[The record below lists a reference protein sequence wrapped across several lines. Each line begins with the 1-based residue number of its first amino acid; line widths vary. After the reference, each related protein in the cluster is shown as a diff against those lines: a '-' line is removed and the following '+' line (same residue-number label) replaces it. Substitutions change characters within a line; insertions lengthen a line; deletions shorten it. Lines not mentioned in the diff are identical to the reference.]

1 MVTIAIVGCR
11 NRIGHQRDAVW
22 PGNPDSQLQHRWRHM
37 LEIGDQLERH
47 PVIKQERRCG
57 TRLSMM
63 QRWHRIEQVGRNTR
77 AGVNCL
83 LDHRRVR
90 TGMPNRHNCSRSDE
104 FWDRSECTINLGR
117 QRHHRDLTAGKQLGQ
132 LIVGDTTENVG
143 IVCTTVVQRQP
154 WAFEVDTCQRPV
166 GNERQ
171 QRLNLS
177 QQVAMRGRG
186 QAGKARRRAMSAMRQ
201 GRLARLLRR
210 ARQIRPAPATV
221 AVKVDKARQHDRA
234 LKRLDSCLRQ
244 LRRSAV
250 PAVADPIAF
259 DQDPA
264 VSERT
269 VSVEPLQIG
278 QQPHRT
284 TPCFD
289 TRASRRRTI
298 HSTKADASHNT
309 RNPRY
314 APSMKQRALGSSG
327 VNVSEVGFGVWT
339 VATGWWGEYSDDE
352 AVALLRHAR
361 DRGIN
366 FFDTADTYGEGRG
379 ETLLEKAFGADSDVV
394 IGTKFGYD
402 IYSPWERKGHVER
415 PHDWTPA
422 FVKYALEQSLRR
434 LGRDHID
441 FYQLHNPRL
450 DALQDDALFE
460 MLDGLVQA
468 GTIGSIGVALGP
480 AIGWRTEGLWAI
492 ENRPIHAIQVIHN
505 LLEQQ
510 PGRDFIASA
519 KNNDTAIVVRV
530 PHSSGMLEGKYTL
543 ETVFDEND
551 HRRHRPKSWL
561 VEGVQKVEQVRFLE
575 REDRTMGQAAIQW
588 LLHENVVASVLPNI
602 YNAEQIDEF
611 AATSDTAP
619 LTDEEFRTVED
630 LWEDDFGV
638 APYVEETSTAI
649 GD

>member
-1 MVTIAIVGCR
+1 M
-11 NRIGHQRDAVW
+11 
-22 PGNPDSQLQHRWRHM
+22 
-37 LEIGDQLERH
+37 
-47 PVIKQERRCG
+47 
-57 TRLSMM
+57 
-63 QRWHRIEQVGRNTR
+63 
-77 AGVNCL
+77 
-83 LDHRRVR
+83 
-90 TGMPNRHNCSRSDE
+90 
-104 FWDRSECTINLGR
+104 
-117 QRHHRDLTAGKQLGQ
+117 
-132 LIVGDTTENVG
+132 
-143 IVCTTVVQRQP
+143 
-154 WAFEVDTCQRPV
+154 
-166 GNERQ
+166 
-171 QRLNLS
+171 
-177 QQVAMRGRG
+177 
-186 QAGKARRRAMSAMRQ
+186 
-201 GRLARLLRR
+201 
-210 ARQIRPAPATV
+210 
-221 AVKVDKARQHDRA
+221 AVKVNKARQHDRA
-234 LKRLDSCLRQ
+234 PKRLDSCPLR
-244 LRRSAV
+244 LRRITVS
-250 PAVADPIAF
+250 AVADASVF

-264 VSERT
+264 ARERP
-269 VSVEPLQIG
+269 VHIEPLQIG
-278 QQPHRT
+278 QQPHRNSS
-284 TPCFD
+284 CFD
-289 TRASRRRTI
+289 THASRRRTI
-298 HSTKADASHNT
+298 HSTKVDASRST
-309 RNPRY
+309 TYPRY
-314 APSMKQRALGSSG
+314 SPSMKQRALGSSG

-366 FFDTADTYGEGRG
+366 FYDTADTYGEGRG

-519 KNNDTAIVVRV
+519 KNNDTSIVVRV

-575 REDRTMGQAAIQW
+575 LEDRTMGQAAIQW

-611 AATSDTAP
+611 AATSETPP

-638 APYVEETSTAI
+638 APYVEESSAVTA
-649 GD
+649 D

>member
-1 MVTIAIVGCR
+1 MSTVADAIV
-11 NRIGHQRDAVW
+11 
-22 PGNPDSQLQHRWRHM
+22 
-37 LEIGDQLERH
+37 
-47 PVIKQERRCG
+47 
-57 TRLSMM
+57 
-63 QRWHRIEQVGRNTR
+63 
-77 AGVNCL
+77 
-83 LDHRRVR
+83 
-90 TGMPNRHNCSRSDE
+90 
-104 FWDRSECTINLGR
+104 
-117 QRHHRDLTAGKQLGQ
+117 
-132 LIVGDTTENVG
+132 
-143 IVCTTVVQRQP
+143 
-154 WAFEVDTCQRPV
+154 
-166 GNERQ
+166 
-171 QRLNLS
+171 
-177 QQVAMRGRG
+177 
-186 QAGKARRRAMSAMRQ
+186 
-201 GRLARLLRR
+201 
-210 ARQIRPAPATV
+210 
-221 AVKVDKARQHDRA
+221 
-234 LKRLDSCLRQ
+234 
-244 LRRSAV
+244 
-250 PAVADPIAF
+250 F
-259 DQDPA
+259 DQNPA
-264 VSERT
+264 GLESAIC
-269 VSVEPLQIG
+269 VEPLQIG
-278 QQPHRT
+278 QQPHRNS
-284 TPCFD
+284 PCFD
-289 TRASRRRTI
+289 TRASRRRTN
-298 HSTKADASHNT
+298 HSTKADASRST

-314 APSMKQRALGSSG
+314 ALSMKQRALGSSG

-450 DALQDDALFE
+450 DALQDDGLFE
-460 MLDGLVQA
+460 MLDGLVKA

-519 KNNDTAIVVRV
+519 KNNDTSIVVRV

-638 APYVEETSTAI
+638 APYVEETSTVTA
-649 GD
+649 D